1 MGSRERPGLRAVLA
15 HGAYRRL
22 FAAQTISRWGDT
34 ASTLA
39 LVVLVF

>member
-1 MGSRERPGLRAVLA
+1 MGSRQRPGGRAVLA

-22 FAAQTISRWGDT
+22 LAAQTISRWGDT